1 MTDCKS
7 APGWTGL
14 PACWQIEGRSWLVC
28 TLVLLLGCLPHQA
41 SARKIEQIST
51 PGGIKIWLVREPAIP
66 LVAMRFAF
74 EGGAL
79 QDPAGK
85 EGLAATMAALLSE
98 GAGDLD
104 ASAFARRLADAGVQL
119 SFNAARDQIY
129 GGLDVLSKRLAEA
142 VEPTRL
148 ALSQPRFDA
157 DAIERTR
164 GQRIA
169 DLEISANEPRSI
181 AFNRWYSEVF
191 AGHVYGRP
199 VNGAVVSLRAIQRED
214 LVRQHR
220 RLLARSGLR
229 IVIVGDL
236 DDKAAIAAIA
246 AIDRLFGGL
255 PAVATLDAQAKPVPR
270 RLGAPV
276 VVEKDQPLATAA
288 FGAEALPADH
298 ADFPALEVLR
308 QIVGSGDFDS
318 TLVDEIRVK
327 RGLAYSVSLSL
338 IHDAKASVLLGGMAT
353 KSENMDEARRVLL
366 EVLGR
371 VASDGPAAEPFANAK
386 RYLTGSYLLDF
397 DTNAKLASSLLKL
410 WLEGRA
416 PEYVAE
422 RNARIEKVGLD
433 DVKRVARQLLDPARL
448 SMTIVGRK
456 APAQ

>member
-1 MTDCKS
+1 MTHCKS
-7 APGWTGL
+7 VPGWTGL
-14 PACWQIEGRSWLVC
+14 PAFWPMEGRSWLVC
-28 TLVLLLGCLPHQA
+28 AMVLLLGCLPQEA
-41 SARKIEQIST
+41 SARKIEQIAT

-98 GAGDLD
+98 GAGALD
-104 ASAFARRLADAGVQL
+104 ASAFARRLADAGAQL
-119 SFNAARDQIY
+119 SFSAARDQIY

-142 VEPTRL
+142 SEPTRL

-181 AFNRWYSEVF
+181 AFNRWYAEVF

-199 VNGAVVSLRAIQRED
+199 VNGALVSLRAIQRED

-229 IVIVGDL
+229 IVIVGDI
-236 DDKAAIAAIA
+236 DDTAAIAAV
-246 AIDRLFGGL
+246 DRLFGGL
-255 PAVATLDAQAKPVPR
+255 PAVAELDALAKPMPR
-270 RLGAPV
+270 SLGAPV

-288 FGAEALPADH
+288 FGAEALPTEH

-318 TLVDEIRVK
+318 TLMDEIRVK

-338 IHDAKASVLLGGMAT
+338 IHDAKASILLGGMAT
-353 KSENMDEARRVLL
+353 KSENMDEARRVLM

-371 VASDGPAAEPFANAK
+371 IATQGPAQEPFANAK

-410 WLEGRA
+410 WLEGR
-416 PEYVAE
+416 PSEYVAE
-422 RNARIEKVGLD
+422 RNARIDRVTLD
-433 DVKRVARQLLDPARL
+433 DVKRVARQVLDPARL